1 MERFVLKNKWFS
13 LTTQA
18 RLMRIQLLF
27 PDSVFLTF
35 QQISVSAEF
44 CNNDSA
50 DSSFSFFSTFSTGFW
65 LLFAVVV
72 VVVVAVFVVGSVTAS
87 GMRCVV
93 VLLLLFGRR
102 EPEGSMFV

>member
-1 MERFVLKNKWFS
+1 MKNKWFS

-65 LLFAVVV
+65 LLFAVVAV
-72 VVVVAVFVVGSVTAS
+72 VVVVVGSVTAS
-87 GMRCVV
+87 GTRCVV

>member
-1 MERFVLKNKWFS
+1 
-13 LTTQA
+13 
-18 RLMRIQLLF
+18 MRIQLLF

-72 VVVVAVFVVGSVTAS
+72 VVVVVVATGSVTAS

>member
-1 MERFVLKNKWFS
+1 MFVL
-13 LTTQA
+13 
-18 RLMRIQLLF
+18 
-27 PDSVFLTF
+27 DSVFLTF

-72 VVVVAVFVVGSVTAS
+72 VVNVVAVGSVTAS